1 MGQGFSEISDVNAA
15 NGGSFDNLQESFL
28 FAEVM
33 KYSYLIHAPV
43 SQSIFRGSR
52 ARERKVHLLTAS
64 QDSVFQVAG
73 NGSTN
78 QFVFNT
84 EAHPLKVVGPPV

>member
-1 MGQGFSEISDVNAA
+1 MVD
-15 NGGSFDNLQESFL
+15 
-28 FAEVM
+28 
-33 KYSYLIHAPV
+33 
-43 SQSIFRGSR
+43 
-52 ARERKVHLLTAS
+52 